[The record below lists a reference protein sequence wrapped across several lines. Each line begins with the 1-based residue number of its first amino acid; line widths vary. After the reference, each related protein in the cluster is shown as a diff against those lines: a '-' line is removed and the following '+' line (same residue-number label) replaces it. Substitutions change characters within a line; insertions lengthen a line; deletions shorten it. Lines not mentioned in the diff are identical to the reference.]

1 MLQQSLLFW
10 YVQGAVGLLD
20 LSGMLIA
27 QWCLGYWFDPCRPSA
42 ALYALSMQPESSPA
56 LMRIPIIGPN
66 LHTWPGASPLYITNE
81 THSQSEEARQ
91 TKTADLTE
99 DAAAKDAQQKDG
111 IWLYLLLANGWKLKM
126 FISNPDVCLSFV
138 FNADDVQ
145 PSDSWLQFSSPVS
158 VKLESFQQ
166 LFSYPSRSACCSISL
181 LSLGVC
187 LCVWFTTARGPAISQ
202 PHFWGWQGDR
212 TSWGP

>member
-1 MLQQSLLFW
+1 MLQQSLCFW
-10 YVQGAVGLLD
+10 YVQWAVGLLD
-20 LSGMLIA
+20 LSSMLIA
-27 QWCLGYWFDPCRPSA
+27 QWCLGYWLDPCRPSA

-66 LHTWPGASPLYITNE
+66 LHTWPGAPQLYITNE
-81 THSQSEEARQ
+81 TYSQSEEAKQ

-99 DAAAKDAQQKDG
+99 DAAAKDTQQKDG
-111 IWLYLLLANGWKLKM
+111 IWLYLLLANGWKWRCSSHIQM
-126 FISNPDVCLSFV
+126 FVCF

-145 PSDSWLQFSSPVS
+145 PSDCWLPFSSPVY
-158 VKLESFQQ
+158 VKLKSFQQ
-166 LFSYPSRSACCSISL
+166 HFSSPSRSVCCSISL

>member
-1 MLQQSLLFW
+1 
-10 YVQGAVGLLD
+10 
-20 LSGMLIA
+20 
-27 QWCLGYWFDPCRPSA
+27 
-42 ALYALSMQPESSPA
+42 
-56 LMRIPIIGPN
+56 MRIPIIGPN
-66 LHTWPGASPLYITNE
+66 RHTLPGAPPLYITNE
-81 THSQSEEARQ
+81 TSSQSEEAKQ

-99 DAAAKDAQQKDG
+99 DAAAKDTQQKDV
-111 IWLYLLLANGWKLKM
+111 IWLYLILANGWKWRCSSYIPM
-126 FISNPDVCLSFV
+126 FVCCLFV

-145 PSDSWLQFSSPVS
+145 PSDSLLQFSSPVY
-158 VKLESFQQ
+158 VKLKSFQQ
-166 LFSYPSRSACCSISL
+166 HFSYPSWSVCCSISL